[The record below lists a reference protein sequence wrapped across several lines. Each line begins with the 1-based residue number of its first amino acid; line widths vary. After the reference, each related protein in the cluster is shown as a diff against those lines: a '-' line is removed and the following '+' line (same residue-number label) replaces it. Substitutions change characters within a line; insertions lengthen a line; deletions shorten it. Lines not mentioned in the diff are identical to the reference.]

1 MGRKKLPIDYFAR
14 TATMQFR
21 TSKDV
26 LQKFLQVYEEQK
38 VENDSAGNKPLY
50 LNAVIT
56 PLLER
61 YIREYYLSKYPA
73 ELDQLI
79 NAKKVSKVSVEVQ
92 DTFLDHPA
100 NIGGP
105 KE

>member
-1 MGRKKLPIDYFAR
+1 MGRKKLPIDYFER

-21 TSKDV
+21 TSRDV
-26 LQKFLQVYEEQK
+26 LEKFLRVFEEQK
-38 VENDSAGNKPLY
+38 VKNDSAGNKPLY

-61 YIREYYLSKYPA
+61 YVREYYLSSYSE
-73 ELDQLI
+73 ELDELV
-79 NAKKVSKVSVEVQ
+79 NKKKVSKVAVEVE
-92 DTFLDHPA
+92 DILLDHPA